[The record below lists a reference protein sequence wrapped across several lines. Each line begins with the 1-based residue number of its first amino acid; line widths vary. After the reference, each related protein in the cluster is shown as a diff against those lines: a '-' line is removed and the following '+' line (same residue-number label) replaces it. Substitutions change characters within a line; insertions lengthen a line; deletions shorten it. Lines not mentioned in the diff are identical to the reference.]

1 MMSLST
7 LTTDDD
13 TLMQQAM
20 ITANRT
26 MQRAVHDI
34 DETFGDGYAQQH
46 PELIGAYMK
55 TATIDLGA
63 ALIARAIEATAGRA
77 RLLRRRSRASP
88 GIGRAAGQWP
98 PPYPHTS
105 GETPC

>member
-7 LTTDDD
+7 LTTDDY

-20 ITANRT
+20 ITTNRT
-26 MQRAVHDI
+26 MQRAVHNI

-55 TATIDLGA
+55 TAAIDLGTA
-63 ALIARAIEATAGRA
+63 FIARAIEDTAGEIA
-77 RLLRRRSRASP
+77 GVAKALEGIA
-88 GIGRAAGQWP
+88 GEIGRAAGKWP
-98 PPYPHTS
+98 PP
-105 GETPC
+105 